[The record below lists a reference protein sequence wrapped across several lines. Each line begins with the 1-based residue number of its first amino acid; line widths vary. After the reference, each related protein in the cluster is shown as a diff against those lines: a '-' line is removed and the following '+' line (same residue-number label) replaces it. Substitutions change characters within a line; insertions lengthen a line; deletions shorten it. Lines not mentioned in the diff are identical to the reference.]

1 MLGAIALLNFVYD
14 GFLAQVT
21 NWSSFAAD
29 LAFEGC
35 EQRLHLPVYDIGMIP
50 FDCAIIFR
58 PTPGK
63 LAVMYFAKTVG
74 REALLSGCEL
84 GQPVSTRMFR

>member
-1 MLGAIALLNFVYD
+1 LG
-14 GFLAQVT
+14 QVS
-21 NWSSFAAD
+21 NWSSFAGD

-35 EQRLHLPVYDIGMIP
+35 EQRLHLPVYDIGMMP
-50 FDCAIIFR
+50 FDCAIIFK
-58 PTPGK
+58 PLPGK

-84 GQPVSTRMFR
+84 GESVSTSMFQ